1 VAKLLQDEAA
11 AANGSGYSFLSSCFE
26 TWPLLRIRC
35 SLIHL
40 FAKQIL

>member
-26 TWPLLRIRC
+26 TWPLLSHPLQPDSFIC
-35 SLIHL
+35 
-40 FAKQIL
+40 

>member
-11 AANGSGYSFLSSCFE
+11 AANGSDYSFVSSWFE
-26 TWPLLRIRC
+26 AWPLLHISC